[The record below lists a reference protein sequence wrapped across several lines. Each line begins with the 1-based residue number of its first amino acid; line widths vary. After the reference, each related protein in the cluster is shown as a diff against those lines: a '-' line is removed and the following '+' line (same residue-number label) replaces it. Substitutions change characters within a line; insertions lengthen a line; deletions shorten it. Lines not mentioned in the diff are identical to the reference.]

1 MASKPFLFRPAFG
14 PSFRAFRASLSAHF
28 SSLYP
33 HHHVLPSLLM
43 VSGGEGFPRG
53 FHFCLFRTLC
63 RLGADFIPTTEMT
76 LGQDP
81 SACPAQSH
89 HPGQDTSL
97 SSPDD
102 KWCGTPFIG
111 PCWDCKYKRS
121 FLALSERMFYGGGVG
136 GGGDTGH
143 LEFQVSH

>member
-1 MASKPFLFRPAFG
+1 
-14 PSFRAFRASLSAHF
+14 
-28 SSLYP
+28 
-33 HHHVLPSLLM
+33 M

-53 FHFCLFRTLC
+53 FRFCLFRTLC
-63 RLGADFIPTTEMT
+63 GLGADFIPTTEMT

-111 PCWDCKYKRS
+111 PCWDRKYKRS

-136 GGGDTGH
+136 GGGTQDTWSSRCLINWALVSGH
-143 LEFQVSH
+143 VVIAVCALIGSYYMPDLLRDGHP